1 MGILKNIYGVCFAL
15 AALGGFFVPWQLVY
29 AHATPIS
36 YDPGAASILDEIPKE
51 VIIHF
56 SERIEPKAS
65 SIKIFGPN
73 GADGGAGPAV
83 LSSSDNR
90 VLRAPVR
97 DAGKGSYTASWQVVS
112 ADDGH
117 FTKGAFTFSVG
128 YESQSDLVVGTEVA
142 YSSFWSDA
150 LLIWIELFGQALL
163 FAGLVFLGLIRH
175 SKQLA
180 PFGDLVPSYRRL
192 RWVFIAGALLV
203 VVGTCFYVLK
213 QAYALRELQHID
225 WLAALTAFSS
235 TVSGTYALWRG
246 VLGGIF
252 LLIFLG
258 RWRAVVAASKATYI
272 EYALFI
278 VVLGMALLRARVSH
292 AAASHLWP
300 EFSIL
305 VNGIHLL
312 AKNFWV
318 GGALISSLLFFD
330 GRIGSRWLALVAK
343 CSQYISIAFGIA
355 AVSGAYIIWLHLKG
369 LANVLTTDWGYQF
382 LVLSTLAVLLLCVR
396 LYNQFVGWRA
406 AARLSSAGA
415 VDEPRASDAVHA
427 RMRIGYGI
435 EALVGV
441 MMLFATS
448 FIIITTP
455 PLMSG
460 PLFEKHISS
469 QGVAMVFRDSLEQ
482 PDQFLLTLSSE
493 SHDPDF
499 MVHKITLTLTNEAAG
514 IGPIVALLPPVD
526 RATWEYT
533 LAKADFNPPGVWKV
547 ALDAEQHQ
555 GYDAVGYFT
564 LDFPKEV
571 ADRYRAVTERQL
583 GFFEWMM
590 IFGALAGAIFS
601 LLLYRANVSLERR
614 LNDTR

>member
-1 MGILKNIYGVCFAL
+1 MGILKNIYGACFAL
-15 AALGGFFVPWQLVY
+15 VALGGFFVPWHLAY

-51 VIIHF
+51 VVIHF

-73 GADGGAGPAV
+73 GADGGTGPAV

-90 VLRAPVR
+90 VLRAPMW
-97 DAGKGSYTASWQVVS
+97 DAGKGSYTVSWQVVS

-128 YESQSDLVVGTEVA
+128 YESRSDSAVGAEVA
-142 YSSFWSDA
+142 HSSFWSDA
-150 LLIWIELFGQALL
+150 LLIWVELFGQALL
-163 FAGLVFLGLIRH
+163 FTGLIFLGLVRY
-175 SKQLA
+175 SKQPA
-180 PFGDLVPSYRRL
+180 SFSDSTPIYRRL
-192 RWVFIAGALLV
+192 RWVCIAGALLV
-203 VVGTCFYVLK
+203 VVGTCLYVLK
-213 QAYALRELQHID
+213 QAYALRELQHIG
-225 WLAALTAFSS
+225 WLVALTAFSS
-235 TVSGTYALWRG
+235 TVSGEYALWRG

-258 RWRAVVAASKATYI
+258 RWRVIVAASKATHV

-278 VVLGMALLRARVSH
+278 VVLGMTLLRARVSH

-318 GGALISSLLFFD
+318 GGALILSLLFFD
-330 GRIGSRWLALVAK
+330 GRIGSRWLVLVAR
-343 CSQYISIAFGIA
+343 CSQYMSIAFGVA
-355 AVSGAYIIWLHLKG
+355 TVSGAYIIWLHLKG
-369 LANVLTTDWGYQF
+369 LANVFTTDWGYRF
-382 LVLSTLAVLLLCVR
+382 LVLSALAVLLLCMR

-406 AARLSSAGA
+406 VVRVPSAGGA
-415 VDEPRASDAVHA
+415 DEPGTSDVVRA

-482 PDQFLLTLSSE
+482 PDQFFLTLSSE
-493 SHDPDF
+493 SQDPDF
-499 MVHKITLTLTNEAAG
+499 MVHKITLTLTNEIAG

-547 ALDAEQHQ
+547 ALDVEQHQ
-555 GYDAVGYFT
+555 GYDAVGSFT
-564 LDFPKEV
+564 VDFPKEV
-571 ADRYRAVTERQL
+571 AEAYRVATERQL

-590 IFGALAGAIFS
+590 ILGALAGAIFS